1 MKRQPRSGQHERYV
15 QELRRSNAAGVHG
28 NSGYN
33 RTSKYPRDYL
43 FEAEEDGLF
52 DDEESTDGDY

>member
-1 MKRQPRSGQHERYV
+1 MKNDKRSGEHQRMV

-28 NSGYN
+28 DSRYN
-33 RTSKYPRDYL
+33 RTSKYPHDYL

-52 DDEESTDGDY
+52 DEELY